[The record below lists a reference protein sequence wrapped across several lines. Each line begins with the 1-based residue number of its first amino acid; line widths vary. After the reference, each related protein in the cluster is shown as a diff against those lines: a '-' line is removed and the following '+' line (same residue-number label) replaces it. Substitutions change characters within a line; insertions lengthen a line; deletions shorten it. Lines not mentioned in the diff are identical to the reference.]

1 CSHAAPPPARR
12 PASDVIRQTP
22 PVALHAGADV
32 SFPDHVPDVDPPPH
46 HRHLAG
52 TRWHLPGLVAD
63 GDRHRR
69 RRLRIRV
76 APVVLATGHAIP
88 VRLHPGPGLPPAQR
102 HPPPVMGRG
111 LGLRDSQG
119 VCLGHRRVR
128 GRRAADRTDLV
139 LRPAGCGMS
148 GGGETS
154 RAAPFRTPLKRA
166 RGLGAGKSGTD
177 HFWMQRVTAIVLAPL
192 AIWFVWTLVTLV
204 GADLETARGII
215 ARPWNTIIFA
225 VFLVCMFW
233 HAKLGLQIV

>member
-1 CSHAAPPPARR
+1 
-12 PASDVIRQTP
+12 
-22 PVALHAGADV
+22 
-32 SFPDHVPDVDPPPH
+32 
-46 HRHLAG
+46 
-52 TRWHLPGLVAD
+52 
-63 GDRHRR
+63 
-69 RRLRIRV
+69 
-76 APVVLATGHAIP
+76 
-88 VRLHPGPGLPPAQR
+88 
-102 HPPPVMGRG
+102 
-111 LGLRDSQG
+111 
-119 VCLGHRRVR
+119 
-128 GRRAADRTDLV
+128 
-139 LRPAGCGMS
+139 MS

-233 HAKLGLQIV
+233 HAKLGLQIVIEGYVHQRWLEITAHFLNHFLCGLGAIASLYAIARIAFSG

>member
-1 CSHAAPPPARR
+1 
-12 PASDVIRQTP
+12 
-22 PVALHAGADV
+22 
-32 SFPDHVPDVDPPPH
+32 
-46 HRHLAG
+46 
-52 TRWHLPGLVAD
+52 
-63 GDRHRR
+63 
-69 RRLRIRV
+69 
-76 APVVLATGHAIP
+76 
-88 VRLHPGPGLPPAQR
+88 
-102 HPPPVMGRG
+102 
-111 LGLRDSQG
+111 
-119 VCLGHRRVR
+119 
-128 GRRAADRTDLV
+128 
-139 LRPAGCGMS
+139 MS

-233 HAKLGLQIV
+233 HAKLGLQIVIEDYVHTRSLEITAHFLNNFLCGLGAIASLYAIARIAFSG